1 MAKKVPLFKRITRFI
16 TLLAA
21 LFFCNA
27 DAGYE
32 FNKLIRLAYQ
42 RYGEDASKHVLAF
55 NHLITSLKLASD
67 SEKLKQVNDFFNLRI
82 KFIDDV
88 ELWGQSDYWATPLE
102 TMGKGAGDCEDFS
115 IAKYIALKL
124 LNVPND
130 KIRLTYVRAL
140 VIDPDN
146 TTVRAH
152 MVVSYYATPTTEPL
166 ILDNL
171 NPEIITAS
179 KRTDLTPIF
188 SFNNNA
194 LWVGS
199 NSNPKG
205 ESQSHLSKWRE
216 VLLRIQLDGME

>member
-1 MAKKVPLFKRITRFI
+1 M
-16 TLLAA
+16 
-21 LFFCNA
+21 
-27 DAGYE
+27 
-32 FNKLIRLAYQ
+32 
-42 RYGEDASKHVLAF
+42 
-55 NHLITSLKLASD
+55 KLASD

-130 KIRLTYVRAL
+130 KLRLTYVRAL